1 MLRFFRQIRQ
11 KLIEK
16 ENMRKYIWY
25 ALGEILL
32 VMVGILLALQVN
44 NWNEQ
49 RKNRASAELIL
60 AGVSADLLN
69 DVREAQL
76 VLNRIDRI
84 TDYANKFQKDSI
96 SNEDIWYLYRLG
108 MEWNAFVMNKES
120 YLTLNDNKDKIP
132 DKYQEVTAGLNEYY
146 TRSETGINAKQ
157 AHIEQHILDYNKYL
171 ANNKEW
177 YIDFATGNYTT
188 EVADYFS
195 TSELHKQNVALYTKL
210 LKDVTTQLTEV
221 RNRARF
227 FYLILQ
233 NLLYDEVN
241 YSPYIELSDL
251 EIDKE
256 KAAGL
261 SGTYRVNNT
270 TDFEINIENVN
281 QVYTIVFNGS
291 NLIDVAPFI
300 LKDMPGDTLGSMVDG
315 DVLVIK
321 RDSDNKINSLVMIQ
335 ETGVSF
341 ELLRIDN

>member
-11 KLIEK
+11 KLIEQDK
-16 ENMRKYIWY
+16 VRKYVWY
-25 ALGEILL
+25 ALGEVLL
-32 VMVGILLALQVN
+32 VMIGILLALQVN

-49 RKNRASAELIL
+49 RKNKASAELIL

-69 DVREAQL
+69 DVREAQH

-84 TDYANKFQKDSI
+84 TEYANKFQKDSI
-96 SNEDIWYLYRLG
+96 SNEDMGNLYQLG
-108 MEWNAFVMNKES
+108 MEWDAFVMNKES

-146 TRSETGINAKQ
+146 TRSETSINAKQ

-171 ANNKEW
+171 ANKNDW

-195 TSELHKQNVALYTKL
+195 TSVLHKQNVALYTKL

-233 NLLYDEVN
+233 NLLYEEVK
-241 YSPYIELSDL
+241 YSPYIELPDL

-261 SGTYRVNNT
+261 SGTYRVNNA

-281 QVYTIVFNGS
+281 QVYTIIFNGS
-291 NLIDVAPFI
+291 PLIDVEPFI

-321 RDSDNKINSLVMIQ
+321 RDSGNKINGLVMIQ
-335 ETGVSF
+335 ETGASF
-341 ELLRIDN
+341 ELLRIAN